1 MTTWN
6 DLVGYIHSNYKIADE
21 RPDMIKLIFETGS
34 LRSQVVIVWHMT
46 LANSNEEWVQIESP
60 FAEVGMVNLQQALE
74 AIGGMVCGGM
84 AIASGYVTVRHAVP
98 LANLNI
104 NEFERPLL
112 LVTTTADRL
121 EHAHRRRP
129 LLTSRSAGR
138 R

>member
-1 MTTWN
+1 MANWST
-6 DLVGYIHSNYKIADE
+6 LVNYVSSNYKVADQG
-21 RPDMIKLIFETGS
+21 PDMLKMIFETGD
-34 LRSQVVIVWHMT
+34 LRSQVVFLWRQT
-46 LANSNEEWVQIESP
+46 LSGGEEWVQIESP

-112 LVTTTADRL
+112 LVTTTADNL
-121 EHAHRRRP
+121 ESQLIGGDRF
-129 LLTSRSAGR
+129 
-138 R
+138 